1 MEKLRTII
9 GKASRFFKT
18 DVWTIP
24 ITEAP
29 FPRKVGVRL
38 ARVLLLSVRG
48 FRGHQCTLRA
58 SALTLYTLLS
68 IVPVAA
74 MAFGIAAGFGF
85 EERLERELLRNFS
98 GQEAVVSQII
108 QFAHRLL
115 ADTQG
120 GLIAGIGTA
129 VLFWTVIKVLGNI
142 ESSLNAVWEVR
153 KGRSLGR
160 KVGDY
165 LGMVIL
171 APVLVI
177 VSGSATVFI
186 KSQVTM
192 MTRDISALG
201 AVSPMIFMALKL
213 LPYLLAW
220 ILFSVIYRVMPNT
233 RVRLSAAVTAGII
246 AGTLYQA
253 AQWGYIAFQVGV
265 ARNNAIYGSFAALP
279 LFLAWLQLSW
289 LIVLFGAAVSS
300 AWQQVADH
308 AVHLECREVSVAF
321 KRQAALGIVHRLV
334 RDFCDGRPPSTRRE
348 IAAALGLPM
357 AVVRELTD
365 MLTASGIL
373 SRVVHDADAGNRSR
387 ESEPAFQPGCA
398 VDRLTV
404 KAVVDA
410 VEHHGCDP
418 DLPTPTPLPEEL
430 VTAISEMEASVAAS
444 SEKRVLRDIAA
455 KERG

>member
-1 MEKLRTII
+1 MERLRTII
-9 GKASRFFKT
+9 DRTFRFFKT

-24 ITEAP
+24 IAAAP

-38 ARVLLLSVRG
+38 VRVFLLSVRG

-85 EERLERELLRNFS
+85 EERLERELLENFS
-98 GQEAVVSQII
+98 GQEAVVSRVIE
-108 QFAHRLL
+108 FAHSLL

-129 VLFWTVIKVLGNI
+129 ILFWTVIKVLGNI

-153 KGRSLGR
+153 KGRSMGR
-160 KVGDY
+160 KIGDY

-171 APVLVI
+171 APVLMI

-186 KSQVTM
+186 KTQVTM

-201 AVSPMIFMALKL
+201 AVSPAIFLALKL

-220 ILFSVIYRVMPNT
+220 ILFSVVYRVMPNT
-233 RVRLSAAVTAGII
+233 RVRMSAAVTAGVI
-246 AGTLYQA
+246 AGTLYQLV
-253 AQWGYIAFQVGV
+253 QWGYIAFQVGV

-300 AWQQVADH
+300 AWQHVEDH
-308 AVHLECREVSVAF
+308 PVPPACRRASVVF
-321 KRQAALGIVHRLV
+321 KRRAALGIVHRLV
-334 RDFCDGRPPSTRRE
+334 RGFCDGRPPETRRE
-348 IAAALGLPM
+348 IAAGLGLPT

-365 MLTASGIL
+365 VLAMSGIL
-373 SRVVHDADAGNRSR
+373 SRVLPEGDPAARS
-387 ESEPAFQPGCA
+387 EAPETAFQPGRA
-398 VDRLTV
+398 VDLLTV

-410 VEHHGCDP
+410 VERQGCDAEIP
-418 DLPTPTPLPEEL
+418 APVPLPEALEEAL
-430 VTAISEMEASVAAS
+430 AEMETAAAAS
-444 SEKRVLRDIAA
+444 SGNQVLRDMAS
-455 KERG
+455 EGR